1 MSTLYVLT
9 GGLENHQHQQDDGG
23 SPGSWLPLPLLPVAA
38 GYRDPPR
45 ERGPGAQGDGTVPGR
60 PPDQSGRPEGSSS
73 LTGNEIKCFV

>member
-45 ERGPGAQGDGTVPGR
+45 ERGAGAQGDGTVPGWAA
-60 PPDQSGRPEGSSS
+60 DQSRG
-73 LTGNEIKCFV
+73 